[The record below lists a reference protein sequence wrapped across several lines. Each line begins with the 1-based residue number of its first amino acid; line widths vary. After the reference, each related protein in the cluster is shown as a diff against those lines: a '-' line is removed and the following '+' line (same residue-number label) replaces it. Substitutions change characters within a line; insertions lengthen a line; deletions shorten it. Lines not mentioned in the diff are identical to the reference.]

1 MFRYKTKNDEVI
13 TLKTF
18 LKPAL
23 YSLPFM
29 IGVIVFT
36 IYPFFNAFLI
46 SFKEDYRV
54 MTDKFSGFGFGSY
67 CFTCGVGYCGNN
79 GWF

>member
-1 MFRYKTKNDEVI
+1 MFRFKTKNDEVI

-29 IGVIVFT
+29 IGVLVFT
-36 IYPFFNAFLI
+36 IYPFFNAIII
-46 SFKEDYRV
+46 SFKEDYRAL
-54 MTDKFSGFGFGSY
+54 TGKFSGFGFENYLDILFKSF
-67 CFTCGVGYCGNN
+67 CFQN
-79 GWF
+79 

>member
-23 YSLPFM
+23 YLLPFM

-36 IYPFFNAFLI
+36 IYPFFNAILI
-46 SFKEDYRV
+46 SFKENYRV
-54 MTDKFSGFGFGSY
+54 MTGKFSGFGFGNFY
-67 CFTCGVGYCGNN
+67 FMG
-79 GWF
+79 